1 MDKKKIENCIQE
13 LLDLIGDDNSRN
25 GLAGTPDRVAR
36 MYQEIFRGY
45 DENERPKITTFQNGE
60 DGIVYD
66 NMVIDMG
73 DFYSVCE
80 HHMMPFFGK
89 YYFAYIPSKNGKIL
103 GISKIGRVVDYCSA
117 KLQIQERLTHEIVAM
132 LSQAL
137 GTENPPLG
145 LALVMKG
152 KHLCKTMRG
161 EKKDGAMISS
171 YMTGEFKSNSSLRA
185 EFMSLLN

>member
-13 LLDLIGDDNSRN
+13 LLDLIGDDNRRN

-161 EKKDGAMISS
+161 EKKDGEMISS

>member
-1 MDKKKIENCIQE
+1 MDKEKIENCIQE
-13 LLDLIGDDNSRN
+13 LLDLIGDDIRRN

-66 NMVIDMG
+66 NMVIDIG
-73 DFYSVCE
+73 NFYSVCE

-89 YYFAYIPSKNGKIL
+89 YYFAYIPSENGKIL
-103 GISKIGRVVDYCSA
+103 GISKIGRVVDYCAS

-137 GTENPPLG
+137 GTETPPLG

-161 EKKDGAMISS
+161 AKKDGEMISS

-185 EFMSLLN
+185 EFMSLIK

>member
-13 LLDLIGDDNSRN
+13 LLELIGDDNRRN

-103 GISKIGRVVDYCSA
+103 GISKIGRVVDYCSS

-161 EKKDGAMISS
+161 SKKDGEMISS
-171 YMTGEFKSNSSLRA
+171 YMTGEFKSNPSLRA
-185 EFMSLLN
+185 EFMSLIK

>member
-1 MDKKKIENCIQE
+1 MDKEKIENCIRE
-13 LLDLIGDDNSRN
+13 LLDLLGDDSRRN
-25 GLAGTPDRVAR
+25 GLADTPDRVAR
-36 MYQEIFRGY
+36 IYQEIFRGY
-45 DENERPKITTFQNGE
+45 DEDERPKITTFQNGE

-66 NMVIDMG
+66 NMVIDTG

-103 GISKIGRVVDYCSA
+103 GISKIGRVVDYCAS

-161 EKKDGAMISS
+161 AKKDGEMISS

-185 EFMSLLN
+185 EFMSLIK

>member
-1 MDKKKIENCIQE
+1 MDKEKIENCIQE
-13 LLDLIGDDNSRN
+13 LLDLIGDDNKRN

-45 DENERPKITTFQNGE
+45 DENEKPKITTFQNGE

-66 NMVIDMG
+66 NMVIDIG
-73 DFYSVCE
+73 NFYSVCE

-103 GISKIGRVVDYCSA
+103 GISKIGRVVDYCSS

-161 EKKDGAMISS
+161 AKKDGEMISS

-185 EFMSLLN
+185 EFMSLIK

>member
-103 GISKIGRVVDYCSA
+103 GISKIGRVVDYCSS

-185 EFMSLLN
+185 EFMSLIK

>member
-1 MDKKKIENCIQE
+1 MDKEKIENCIQE
-13 LLDLIGDDNSRN
+13 LLDLIGDDSRRN
-25 GLAGTPDRVAR
+25 GLAGTPDRVAK

-66 NMVIDMG
+66 NMVIDIG
-73 DFYSVCE
+73 NFYSVCE

-103 GISKIGRVVDYCSA
+103 GISKIGRVVDYCAS

-137 GTENPPLG
+137 GTETPPLG

-161 EKKDGAMISS
+161 AKKDGEMISS

-185 EFMSLLN
+185 EFMSLIK

>member
-13 LLDLIGDDNSRN
+13 LLELIGDDNSRN

-45 DENERPKITTFQNGE
+45 DENEKPKITTFQNGE

-66 NMVIDMG
+66 NMVIDIG
-73 DFYSVCE
+73 NFYSVCE

-161 EKKDGAMISS
+161 EKKDGEMISS

>member
-13 LLDLIGDDNSRN
+13 LLELIGDDNRRN

-89 YYFAYIPSKNGKIL
+89 YYFAYIPSNNGKIL
-103 GISKIGRVVDYCSA
+103 GISKIGRVVDYCSS

-161 EKKDGAMISS
+161 EKKDGEMISS

-185 EFMSLLN
+185 EFMSSIK

>member
-13 LLDLIGDDNSRN
+13 LLELIGDDNRRN

-103 GISKIGRVVDYCSA
+103 GISKIGRVVDYCSS

-161 EKKDGAMISS
+161 EKKDGEMISS

-185 EFMSLLN
+185 EFMSLIK

>member
-13 LLDLIGDDNSRN
+13 LLDLIGDDNRRN

-45 DENERPKITTFQNGE
+45 DENEKPKITTFQNGE

-66 NMVIDMG
+66 NMVIDIG
-73 DFYSVCE
+73 NFYSVCE

-161 EKKDGAMISS
+161 EKKDGEMISS

>member
-13 LLDLIGDDNSRN
+13 LLDLIGDDNRRN

-45 DENERPKITTFQNGE
+45 DENEKPKITTFQNGE

-66 NMVIDMG
+66 NMVIDIG
-73 DFYSVCE
+73 TFYSVCE

-161 EKKDGAMISS
+161 EKKDGEMISS